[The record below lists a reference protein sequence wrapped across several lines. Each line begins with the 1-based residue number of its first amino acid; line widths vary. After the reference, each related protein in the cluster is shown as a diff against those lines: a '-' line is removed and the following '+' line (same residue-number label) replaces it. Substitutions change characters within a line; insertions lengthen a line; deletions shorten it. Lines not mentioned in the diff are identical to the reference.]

1 MKSAPVKSAPAK
13 FAPSPQSRW
22 WVALLLLA
30 IAATTAFPGY
40 IGKPWAWAQP
50 PPVVNLDQVQA
61 LRQSGLDI
69 PGWQTLNREDIRVG
83 VRRWS
88 MQTLASLSPH
98 QDENAS
104 LAPNASPILLLR
116 PQMRAE
122 DAPEIDWVSFSGE
135 FSLRVD
141 SRQHLQFAVDGTT
154 GQAAPVDARWSR
166 HWNAEQTYA
175 VVQWYAWPT
184 GGSADPGRW
193 FWADQRMQWTQ
204 QQRLPWVAIALLI
217 PMEPLGN
224 LDDTRA
230 DAESLAKAVQSALMA
245 GAFR

>member
-1 MKSAPVKSAPAK
+1 MKSTPAK
-13 FAPSPQSRW
+13 LTLSQQWRG

-30 IAATTAFPGY
+30 IALVAALPSYF
-40 IGKPWAWAQP
+40 GKPWPWAQP
-50 PPVVNLDQVQA
+50 PQMAHLEQVQA
-61 LRQSGLDI
+61 LRQSELSLA
-69 PGWQTLNREDIRVG
+69 GWQTESREEIRIG

-88 MQTLASLSPH
+88 MQTLGREPSSHLAAPSSESPAS
-98 QDENAS
+98 A
-104 LAPNASPILLLR
+104 ILLLR
-116 PQMRAE
+116 SPMRSE

-135 FSLRVD
+135 FGLRVD
-141 SRQHLQFAVDGTT
+141 SRRNLRFSAKASDGQPISVNT
-154 GQAAPVDARWSR
+154 RFSR

-175 VVQWYAWPT
+175 VVQWYAWPK

-204 QQRLPWVAIALLI
+204 QQRMPWVAIALLL

-224 LDDTRA
+224 LEESRA
-230 DAESLAKAVQSALMA
+230 DAKLLAKAVQSALMA